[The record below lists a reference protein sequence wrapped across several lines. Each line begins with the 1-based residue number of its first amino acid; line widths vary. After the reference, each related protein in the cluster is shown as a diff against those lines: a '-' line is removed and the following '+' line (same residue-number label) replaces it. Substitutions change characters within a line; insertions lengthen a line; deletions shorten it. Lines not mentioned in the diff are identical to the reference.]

1 MPGTF
6 AHFVLVHEA
15 AASLSKT
22 YRQVKIAVNKYARF
36 ALLGANSPDFP
47 LLDFPVMLFSK
58 KWENLLHG
66 PTAGQII
73 EPAISLIRHLK
84 KDQRQICLAWFC
96 GYLSHMV
103 ADATIHPVVNLR
115 VGPYLGHEVEH
126 QTCEVH
132 QDAHIF
138 SRLKIGL
145 IQQAEYMQS
154 IVETC
159 SDPKNCLALNKDIF
173 SFWSSMTQQA
183 YPGEELPNFHR
194 WYDTYTGV
202 VDNLAEEG
210 FQPGSR
216 WPSLL
221 RPIAGIL
228 GKAHLLHI
236 DPNKKEDSFING
248 LLTPHK
254 KRLSYDAIFDM
265 AVANTIAAWQAVN
278 IALDSEGSLNHP
290 LTGKWD
296 LNTGMVDKT
305 NFLYW

>member
-15 AASLSKT
+15 AASLRAT

-66 PTAGQII
+66 FTAGQVID
-73 EPAISLIRHLK
+73 PAISLLRSLS
-84 KDQRQICLAWFC
+84 DEQRQICLAWFC

-103 ADATIHPVVNLR
+103 ADATIHPIVNLR
-115 VGPYLGHEVEH
+115 VGPYVGNEVAH
-126 QTCEVH
+126 QKCEVH

-138 SRLKIGL
+138 SRLKIGV
-145 IQQAEYMQS
+145 IKKAEYMQN

-159 SDPKNCLALNKDIF
+159 SAPKNRFALHKTVFD
-173 SFWSSMTQQA
+173 FWESMTQRA
-183 YPGEELPNFHR
+183 FPGEELPNFHR
-194 WYDTYTGV
+194 WYDAYTGI
-202 VDNLAEEG
+202 VDNLAEEDVKY
-210 FQPGSR
+210 GSN

-221 RPIAGIL
+221 RPIAGVI

-236 DPNKKEDSFING
+236 DPNVKDDSFIND
-248 LLTPHK
+248 LLTPYETK
-254 KRLSYDAIFDM
+254 LSYDAIFDK
-265 AVANTIAAWQAVN
+265 AIANTISAWQAVDT
-278 IALDSEGSLNHP
+278 ALSSGVSLQHP
-290 LTGKWD
+290 LSAQWD
-296 LNTGMVDKT
+296 LNTGMVDQT